1 MFFARDDAD
10 GAPGGDGVG
19 LPCLV
24 HSHPSVQWIVG
35 SSGCSIDMSSVGVL
49 AGAMRELCLNE
60 QLRTQLGHEIRQHCE
75 ANFGLDSVVNRI
87 VDHYRLVLA
96 DHAETSHA
104 GAADAASISARKT
117 AASLVGEP
125 ASVIASRL

>member
-1 MFFARDDAD
+1 MARMHHFIGLAALSFA
-10 GAPGGDGVG
+10 
-19 LPCLV
+19 LT
-24 HSHPSVQWIVG
+24 
-35 SSGCSIDMSSVGVL
+35 GCVTSTDKYTAVKL
-49 AGAMRELCLNE
+49 ENE